1 MQAWKA
7 RLTGYEECL
16 KVFQTAEP
24 KSGEFSRYAGLL
36 KKFVADS
43 NAVAQE
49 KGMEA
54 VFAFLENAQIAP
66 K

>member
-1 MQAWKA
+1 M
-7 RLTGYEECL
+7 
-16 KVFQTAEP
+16 AEP
-24 KSGEFSRYAGLL
+24 KSGEFSKYAGVL

-54 VFAFLENAQIAP
+54 VLSFLENAQIAP